1 MRRLLEAFPA
11 VDAQGRQYEVSVYA
25 ELRDSPAGQ
34 ELVGTAAVRVVGTD
48 LVLPA
53 VRVTNEVYRLVPGG
67 LELTRTGDT
76 G

>member
-11 VDAQGRQYEVSVYA
+11 LDAQGRRYEVSVYA
-25 ELRDSPAGQ
+25 EMRDSPAGA
-34 ELVGTAAVRVVGTD
+34 ELVGTAMVRVVGTD

-53 VRVTNEVYRLVPGG
+53 VRVTGDVYRLVPGG
-67 LELTRTGDT
+67 LELTRTGA